1 MPTDSGTWGR
11 GIVNQAYQVSDAA
24 PEGYQASEGGDD
36 EMREWEVAEWNGGV
50 LRSPRQSLRVVN
62 A

>member
-1 MPTDSGTWGR
+1 M
-11 GIVNQAYQVSDAA
+11 SDAA
-24 PEGYQASEGGDD
+24 PEGYQTSEGGED